1 MEPTNKKVS
10 LLRIVAA
17 TTYDS
22 LLLLGVWFLVG
33 SLALGIK
40 FLYTGEV
47 SSLNPVAGMSLVILS
62 TWLYF
67 ALFWIYGGKTLGM
80 SSWKLRIISQNGN
93 QITIIQTIIRFFS
106 NILTISLAGIPLFF
120 RQINKNN
127 KSLSDLLSK
136 TSIISD

>member
-17 TTYDS
+17 TIYDS
-22 LLLLGVWFLVG
+22 LLMLGVWFLVG

-40 FLYTGEV
+40 FFFTGEV
-47 SSLNPVAGMSLVILS
+47 SSLNPIAGMSLVILS

-93 QITIIQTIIRFFS
+93 QITIIQTIIRFLS
-106 NILTISLAGIPLFF
+106 NILTIFFAGIPLFF

>member
-10 LLRIVAA
+10 LFRIVAA

-40 FLYTGEV
+40 FLYIGEV

-80 SSWKLRIISQNGN
+80 SSWKLRIISQDGN
-93 QITIIQTIIRFFS
+93 QITIIQTIIRFLS
-106 NILTISLAGIPLFF
+106 NIFTISFAGIPLFL
-120 RQINKNN
+120 RRLNN
-127 KSLSDLLSK
+127 NRSLSDLLSK
-136 TSIISD
+136 TSIITD

>member
-17 TTYDS
+17 TVYDS
-22 LLLLGVWFLVG
+22 LLMLGVWFLVG
-33 SLALGIK
+33 SLALGVK
-40 FLYTGEV
+40 FVLTGEV
-47 SSLNPVAGMSLVILS
+47 SSLNPITGMSLVILS

-80 SSWKLRIISQNGN
+80 SSWKLRIVSQDGN
-93 QITIIQTIIRFFS
+93 QITIIQTIIRFLS
-106 NILTISLAGIPLFF
+106 NIFTISLAGIPLFL
-120 RQINKNN
+120 RRISKNDR
-127 KSLSDLLSK
+127 SLSDLLSK

>member
-17 TTYDS
+17 STYDS

-80 SSWKLRIISQNGN
+80 SSWKLRIISQDGN
-93 QITIIQTIIRFFS
+93 QITIIQTIIRFLS
-106 NILTISLAGIPLFF
+106 NIFTISFAGIPLFL
-120 RQINKNN
+120 RRLNN
-127 KSLSDLLSK
+127 NRSLSDLLSK

>member
-17 TTYDS
+17 TVYDS
-22 LLLLGVWFLVG
+22 LLMLGVWFLVG

-40 FLYTGEV
+40 FVFTGEV
-47 SSLNPVAGMSLVILS
+47 SSLHPVTGMSIVILS

-80 SSWKLRIISQNGN
+80 SSWKLRIVSQDGN
-93 QITIIQTIIRFFS
+93 RITLIQSIIRFLS
-106 NILTISLAGIPLFF
+106 NIITNSLAGIPLFF
-120 RQINKNN
+120 RRINKNN
-127 KSLSDLLSK
+127 RSLSDLLSK

>member
-22 LLLLGVWFLVG
+22 LLMLGVWFLVG

-40 FLYTGEV
+40 FVFTGEV
-47 SSLNPVAGMSLVILS
+47 SSLNPVVGMSLVILS

-80 SSWKLRIISQNGN
+80 SSWKLRIISEDGN
-93 QITIIQTIIRFFS
+93 QITIIQTIIRFLS
-106 NILTISLAGIPLFF
+106 NIFTISFAGIPLLL
-120 RQINKNN
+120 RKINKNN
-127 KSLSDLLSK
+127 RSLSDLLSK
-136 TSIISD
+136 TSISSD

>member
-1 MEPTNKKVS
+1 MEPTNRKVS

-17 TTYDS
+17 TIYDS
-22 LLLLGVWFLVG
+22 LLMLGVWFLVG

-40 FLYTGEV
+40 FVFTGEI
-47 SSLNPVAGMSLVILS
+47 SSLNPIAGMSLVILS

-93 QITIIQTIIRFFS
+93 QITVIQTIIRFLS
-106 NILTISLAGIPLFF
+106 NILTVLFAGIPLFF

-127 KSLSDLLSK
+127 ESLSDLLSK

>member
-17 TTYDS
+17 TIYDS
-22 LLLLGVWFLVG
+22 LLMLGVWFLVG

-40 FLYTGEV
+40 FVFTGEV
-47 SSLNPVAGMSLVILS
+47 SSLNPAAGMILVILS

-67 ALFWIYGGKTLGM
+67 AMFWIYGGKTLGM

-93 QITIIQTIIRFFS
+93 QITVIQTIVRFLS
-106 NILTISLAGIPLFF
+106 NIFTVLFAGIPLFF
-120 RQINKNN
+120 RQINKND

>member
-80 SSWKLRIISQNGN
+80 SSWKLRIISQDGN
-93 QITIIQTIIRFFS
+93 QITIIQTIIRFLS
-106 NILTISLAGIPLFF
+106 NIITISFAGIPLFL
-120 RQINKNN
+120 RRLNN
-127 KSLSDLLSK
+127 NRSLSDLLSK

>member
-17 TTYDS
+17 TIYDS
-22 LLLLGVWFLVG
+22 LLMLGVWFLIG

-40 FLYTGEV
+40 FIFTGEV
-47 SSLNPVAGMSLVILS
+47 SSLNPIVGMSLVILS

-93 QITIIQTIIRFFS
+93 QITIIQTIVRFLS
-106 NILTISLAGIPLFF
+106 NIFTISLAGIPLFL
-120 RQINKNN
+120 RRINKNN
-127 KSLSDLLSK
+127 RSLSDLLSK
-136 TSIISD
+136 TSITSD

>member
-47 SSLNPVAGMSLVILS
+47 SSLNPVAGMILVILS

-67 ALFWIYGGKTLGM
+67 ALFWIYGGKTLCM
-80 SSWKLRIISQNGN
+80 SSLKLRIISQDDN
-93 QITIIQTIIRFFS
+93 QITIIQTIIRFLS
-106 NILTISLAGIPLFF
+106 NIFTISFAGIPLFL
-120 RQINKNN
+120 RRLNN
-127 KSLSDLLSK
+127 DRSLSDLLSK

>member
-10 LLRIVAA
+10 LLRLVAA
-17 TTYDS
+17 TIYDS
-22 LLLLGVWFLVG
+22 LLMLGVWFLVG

-40 FLYTGEV
+40 FFFTGEV
-47 SSLNPVAGMSLVILS
+47 SSLNPIAGMSLVILS

-106 NILTISLAGIPLFF
+106 NILTISLAGIPFFF

>member
-80 SSWKLRIISQNGN
+80 SSWKLRIISQDGN
-93 QITIIQTIIRFFS
+93 QITIIQTIIRFLS
-106 NILTISLAGIPLFF
+106 NIFTISFSGIPLFL
-120 RQINKNN
+120 RRLNN
-127 KSLSDLLSK
+127 NRSLSDLLSK

>member
-40 FLYTGEV
+40 FLFTGEV

-80 SSWKLRIISQNGN
+80 SSWKLRLISQDGD
-93 QITIIQTIIRFFS
+93 QITVIQTIIRFLS
-106 NILTISLAGIPLFF
+106 NIFTISFAGIPLFL
-120 RQINKNN
+120 RRLNN
-127 KSLSDLLSK
+127 NRSLSDLLSK

>member
-47 SSLNPVAGMSLVILS
+47 SSLNPVFGMSLVILS

-80 SSWKLRIISQNGN
+80 SSWKLRIISQDGN
-93 QITIIQTIIRFFS
+93 HITIIQTIIRFLS
-106 NILTISLAGIPLFF
+106 NIFTISLAGIPLFL
-120 RQINKNN
+120 RRLNN
-127 KSLSDLLSK
+127 NRSLSDLLSK

>member
-80 SSWKLRIISQNGN
+80 SSWKLRIISQDGN
-93 QITIIQTIIRFFS
+93 HITIIQTIIRFLS
-106 NILTISLAGIPLFF
+106 NIFTILFAGIPLFL
-120 RQINKNN
+120 RRLNN
-127 KSLSDLLSK
+127 NRSLSDLLSK
-136 TSIISD
+136 TSIITD

>member
-17 TTYDS
+17 ATYDS

-40 FLYTGEV
+40 FLFTGEV
-47 SSLNPVAGMSLVILS
+47 SSLNPFAGMSLVILS

-80 SSWKLRIISQNGN
+80 SSWKLRLISQDGN
-93 QITIIQTIIRFFS
+93 QITIIQTIIRFLS
-106 NILTISLAGIPLFF
+106 NIFTISFAGIPLFL
-120 RQINKNN
+120 RRLNN
-127 KSLSDLLSK
+127 NISLSDLLSK